1 MELREGQ
8 FLEMTCVW
16 KHLEPICLS
25 HSEVTSCESSGEAEG
40 KTRLSRGSRWVGGEA
55 AESGPRGGC
64 SILGSSWLFLPCS

>member
-40 KTRLSRGSRWVGGEA
+40 KPGLAGAAGGSGEKLLSRVS
-55 AESGPRGGC
+55 GGC